1 MGEFGVIWTVGE
13 YGLKEMIKVLENIS
27 WIEKLQ
33 GLSLTD
39 SWEVFAAKLVQL
51 IEKFVP
57 ESKASQV
64 KGKHNSVVNKRFLD
78 AIKEK
83 RRIWKKYKYCKNA
96 DNLK

>member
-1 MGEFGVIWTVGE
+1 
-13 YGLKEMIKVLENIS
+13 MIKVLENIS

-57 ESKASQV
+57 ESKAS
-64 KGKHNSVVNKRFLD
+64 
-78 AIKEK
+78 
-83 RRIWKKYKYCKNA
+83 
-96 DNLK
+96 